1 MRVIVIGVGFVGR
14 PLCDLM
20 ERSGHE
26 VVRVTRNGTGNSTAC
41 DVSDRDSLNL
51 LHEEKGE
58 MDIIIHCASS
68 GSRGADRAARYK
80 EVYVDGCR
88 NVLETFSDSH
98 FIFVSSSSVY
108 GQRDGSIV
116 DENSITE
123 PLSVTSKLLLEAE
136 SITSDSGGS
145 IARLAGIY
153 GPGRSY
159 LLKRYI
165 EGSAQ
170 IDENGSESDGRWIN
184 QIHRD
189 DAASA
194 LAHMV
199 ESSGMNGIY
208 NVCDDVPMLQRACY
222 EEFDRRFKNGIP
234 ELKPAIEGKARG
246 WTHKRVSN
254 SKIRDTGWEPNYPSY
269 FDALDKDRDLLPSII
284 GT

>member
-41 DVSDRDSLNL
+41 DVSDRDSSNL

-189 DAASA
+189 DAARA

-199 ESSGMNGIY
+199 ESTEMNGIY
-208 NVCDDVPMLQRACY
+208 NVCDDMPMLQRACY
-222 EEFDRRFKNGIP
+222 EEFDRRFKNGVP
-234 ELKPAIEGKARG
+234 ELRPAIEGRARG

-254 SKIRDTGWEPNYPSY
+254 SKIRGTGWVPNYPSY

>member
-88 NVLETFSDSH
+88 NVLETFSDSR

-116 DENSITE
+116 NENSITE

-208 NVCDDVPMLQRACY
+208 NVCDDMPMLQRACY

>member
-26 VVRVTRNGTGNSTAC
+26 VFRVTRNGTGNSTAC
-41 DVSDRDSLNL
+41 DVSDRDSMNL

-58 MDIIIHCASS
+58 SDIIIHCASS

-165 EGSAQ
+165 ERSAQ

>member
-1 MRVIVIGVGFVGR
+1 MRVIVIGAGFVGE
-14 PLCDLM
+14 PLSDLM
-20 ERSGHE
+20 EKEGHD
-26 VVRVTRNGTGNSTAC
+26 VVRVTRNGMNNSMAC
-41 DVSDRDSLNL
+41 DVSNLKSLTL

-58 MDIIIHCASS
+58 ADMIIHCASS
-68 GSRGADRAARYK
+68 RSRGTDRAARYQQ
-80 EVYVDGCR
+80 VYVDGCR
-88 NVLETFSDSH
+88 NILETFTGSR

-108 GQRDGSIV
+108 GQRDGSV
-116 DENSITE
+116 VNEKSITE

-145 IARLAGIY
+145 VARLVGIY

-199 ESSGMNGIY
+199 ERSEMNGIY
-208 NVCDDVPMLQRACY
+208 NVCDDTPILQRTCY
-222 EEFDRRFKNGIP
+222 EEFDRRFNNGVP
-234 ELKPAIEGKARG
+234 ALRPAIEGRARG

-254 SKIRDTGWEPNYPSY
+254 SKLRATGWVPDYPSY
-269 FDALDKDRDLLPSII
+269 FDALDKDRNLLPSII

>member
-14 PLCDLM
+14 PFCDLM

-41 DVSDRDSLNL
+41 DVADRDSLNL

-208 NVCDDVPMLQRACY
+208 NVCDDMPMLQRACY

-254 SKIRDTGWEPNYPSY
+254 SKIRDSGWEPNYSSY